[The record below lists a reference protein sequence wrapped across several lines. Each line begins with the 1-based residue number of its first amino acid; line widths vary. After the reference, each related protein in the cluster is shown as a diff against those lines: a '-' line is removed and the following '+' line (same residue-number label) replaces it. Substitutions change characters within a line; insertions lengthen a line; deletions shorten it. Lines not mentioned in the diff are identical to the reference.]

1 MPDIEILAEANR
13 LSAAGLSVIAIKNDG
28 TKAPAITSWKQFQR
42 RSPNEADRKQMF
54 ARNKVGIAVI
64 CGKVSGSLE
73 VIDFESGAP
82 MKEWEQLIKSHPA
95 GTDLLGKLV
104 LVKTP
109 TGGWHVVYRCKDG
122 IERNQKLA
130 RKLVSNEGGKERP
143 EVLIET
149 RGEGGYVLAPG
160 SPRSCHPSGKPYTLI
175 RGDLANIP
183 YVTTRERALL
193 LDSARS
199 FNEVIKPK
207 GIVRGPSKTTGK
219 RPGDDFN
226 TRASWEEIL
235 QPHEWEQEKRCGE
248 TTHWHRPG
256 KNKGTSATTDYDGS
270 DLFYCFSSNGDPF
283 EADIAY
289 SKFAAYT
296 YLNHGGD
303 FKAAAADLAA
313 KGYGK
318 HEISHQ
324 NSTRISSVKNETDFM
339 YFGFNDS
346 GNAER
351 FLALFGQDVR
361 YCPAFKK
368 WLVWD
373 KRRWVIDDLG
383 LATKRA
389 KEAMI
394 QFFCQAVRAGSK
406 DAEKFAK
413 GSLNAT
419 RIKGLL
425 EMAMCELP
433 IDVKSLDTHHY
444 LLNCL
449 NGTLDL
455 TTGELR
461 EHRRQDF
468 ITKLVHFDY
477 KPDAEC
483 PLFTGFIHEI
493 MGASPDSSESELRRS
508 SGLVDYLHKA
518 FGYSSTGDV
527 SEKAIFCCFGDGN
540 NGKTT
545 LLETIA
551 QVLAEYSSQ
560 LVIDTLMTKRF
571 ESNNSS
577 ADIADLRGA
586 RFVTTSEGEEGQR
599 LAEAKV
605 KYLSAGMGKIK
616 TARKYENH
624 IQFQATH
631 KLFMDSNHKPVVRG
645 VDNAIW
651 NRLKAIPFN
660 ITIPKDRIDKGML
673 EKLLGE
679 AEGIL
684 AWIVEGCLRWQ
695 KEGLGEPPEVV
706 ETKKGWRE
714 EMDLLKD
721 FVEDRCVVKEG
732 TQCKSSELRMAYEDW
747 AKKNGETVLSSKW
760 FANRL
765 KVLGC
770 ESGKI
775 GGARGWKGIGLKEL
789 KD

>member
-1 MPDIEILAEANR
+1 MDFSCLDVAEAFGLGEPEERGQELLYECPCHDDNDPS
-13 LSAAGLSVIAIKNDG
+13 LSINPHKNAENGGVFICPPCGVSGGPWALAAFLIGCNPSNKKKIIAWLK
-28 TKAPAITSWKQFQR
+28 
-42 RSPNEADRKQMF
+42 
-54 ARNKVGIAVI
+54 KVGIFN
-64 CGKVSGSLE
+64 GRNSRPVS
-73 VIDFESGAP
+73 
-82 MKEWEQLIKSHPA
+82 SHPYEDEDRKPLFRVERYRVSKPPWKTFAISRADGKGGWVRGLKDTRVVPYRLPDFLPRKTVFVVEGEGNANELWLWDIAATTNPFGA
-95 GTDLLGKLV
+95 GKWKQEFNRFFEDTYVGIIPDNDKPGKRHAYDIARHLLPVAEAVKIVSLPDLPEKGDFIDWKNAGGTHDQFREIVNSFPDLTLKDLEELEQKIRKGNGRNCKSRKKKPGQQAEIKTAKGEPDLL
-104 LVKTP
+104 
-109 TGGWHVVYRCKDG
+109 
-122 IERNQKLA
+122 
-130 RKLVSNEGGKERP
+130 
-143 EVLIET
+143 
-149 RGEGGYVLAPG
+149 
-160 SPRSCHPSGKPYTLI
+160 
-175 RGDLANIP
+175 
-183 YVTTRERALL
+183 
-193 LDSARS
+193 
-199 FNEVIKPK
+199 
-207 GIVRGPSKTTGK
+207 
-219 RPGDDFN
+219 
-226 TRASWEEIL
+226 
-235 QPHEWEQEKRCGE
+235 
-248 TTHWHRPG
+248 
-256 KNKGTSATTDYDGS
+256 
-270 DLFYCFSSNGDPF
+270 
-283 EADIAY
+283 
-289 SKFAAYT
+289 KFG
-296 YLNHGGD
+296 L
-303 FKAAAADLAA
+303 
-313 KGYGK
+313 
-318 HEISHQ
+318 
-324 NSTRISSVKNETDFM
+324 
-339 YFGFNDS
+339 NDS
-346 GNAER
+346 GNTER
-351 FLALFGQDVR
+351 LIALYGSDLR
-361 YCPAFKK
+361 YCPKFKK
-368 WLVWD
+368 WLTWD
-373 KRRWVIDDLG
+373 GRCWAVDELG
-383 LATKRA
+383 CATKLA

-394 QFFCQAVRAGSK
+394 QLYRQALSTENDK
-406 DAEKFAK
+406 LEQFAK

-425 EMAMCELP
+425 EMARCELP
-433 IDVKSLDTHHY
+433 IDVESLDTHHF

-631 KLFMDSNHKPVVRG
+631 KLFMDSNHKPGVRG

-660 ITIPKDRIDKGML
+660 VTIPKDRIDKEML

-714 EMDLLKD
+714 EMDPLKD

-747 AKKNGETVLSSKW
+747 AKQNGETVFSSKW

-775 GGARGWKGIGLKEL
+775 GGDRGWKGIGLKEL